1 MPPLMRELFSMGFDA
16 STIKGKLRLL
26 TLLAVLGCLFNGT
39 EMLTGPYRAFVS
51 SSVTGS
57 PTNNAFIEQKIAH
70 PFEPLDLPA
79 DANSHANSHW
89 EKLAFRFVPFL
100 IANILRIDQRGLI
113 CLQILLGI
121 MFPLLLWKILFQ
133 ATKSAALSTSGVVLI
148 NGLYLG
154 VSFFF
159 DTVFFDSFAFFFLL
173 CAMLPAPRWV
183 SLAFL
188 LGAGFTDER
197 ALLASFLVPIW
208 RLFAA
213 PDATI
218 KQAGKEAVWQIAFL
232 VSYALLRI
240 AIGAITGLETDQSGV
255 GFEILRLNLPNI
267 VLLVWSV
274 FEGGWVIIVLAAF
287 RLLDFGSALQR
298 FLAGAA
304 AVCAACIFLAGMLV
318 ADSIRS
324 QQYAF
329 PLLLIAIVVAGRQ
342 RRPIPQRVMTF
353 AIALTLI
360 TPITI
365 YLGFEAAGNRAL
377 YNLYLL
383 KPGYLRL
390 FGF

>member
-1 MPPLMRELFSMGFDA
+1 M
-16 STIKGKLRLL
+16 
-26 TLLAVLGCLFNGT
+26 LLAVLGCLFNGT
-39 EMLTGPYRAFVS
+39 ETFTGPYRAFVS

-70 PFEPLDLPA
+70 PFERLDLPA
-79 DANSHANSHW
+79 NANSHW

-100 IANILRIDQRGLI
+100 IANTLRIDQRGLV

-133 ATKSAALSTSGVVLI
+133 ATKSAALSTCGVVLI

-183 SLAFL
+183 SFAFL
-188 LGAGFTDER
+188 MCAGFTDER
-197 ALLASFLVPIW
+197 ALLASFLVPLW

-218 KQAGKEAVWQIAFL
+218 KQAGEEAAWQIAFL
-232 VSYALLRI
+232 ISYALLRI
-240 AIGAITGLETDQSGV
+240 AIGAITGLETDQQGV

-274 FEGGWVIIVLAAF
+274 FEGGWIIIVLAAF
-287 RLLDFGSALQR
+287 RLFDFGSALQR

-304 AVCAACIFLAGMLV
+304 AVCGACIFVVGLLV
-318 ADSIRS
+318 ADSLRS

-342 RRPIPQRVMTF
+342 PSAIPHRVMAF

-365 YLGFEAAGNRAL
+365 DLGFEPAGNREI
-377 YNLYLL
+377 YNLYPL